1 MTPSPNLKVDL
12 HCHSTVSDGVLMP
25 RELAVRAHA
34 NGVGLWALTDHDEV
48 SGLEPAAQAARDL
61 GLPFVPGIEISVTWA
76 QQTVHIVGLGIDAS
90 NPVLKAGITAIQAGR
105 VGRARQMADR
115 LESLGIADSYAG
127 ALRFVNNPLLISRTH
142 FARFLV
148 DQGYCKNMQAVFDKY
163 LGDGKPA
170 CVSGSW
176 ATLTQA
182 LAWISAAGGRAIIAH
197 PGRYHYTS
205 VQFGALFDEFK
216 DKGGAGIEVITGSHS
231 VDQYRQYADV
241 ARQYGFMASC
251 GSDFHS
257 PAESHKDLGSL
268 PPLPADLK
276 PVWHDWVQ

>member
-1 MTPSPNLKVDL
+1 MSTSTSLNVDL
-12 HCHSTVSDGVLMP
+12 HCHSTVSDGVLAP
-25 RELAVRAHA
+25 RELAARAHA

-48 SGLEPAAQAARDL
+48 SGLAPAAQAAHGL
-61 GLPFVPGIEISVTWA
+61 GLPFISGIEISVTWA
-76 QQTVHIVGLGIDAS
+76 QQTVHVVGLGIDAA
-90 NPVLKAGITAIQAGR
+90 NPVLKAGLADIQADR
-105 VGRARQMADR
+105 VGRARKMADR
-115 LESLGIADSYAG
+115 LQGLGIADSYAG
-127 ALRFVNNPLLISRTH
+127 ALRFVGNPNLISRTH

-148 DQGYCKNMQAVFDKY
+148 EQGHCKNMQAVFDKY

-182 LAWISAAGGRAIIAH
+182 LGWISAAGGRAVIAH
-197 PGRYHYTS
+197 PGRYHYTP

-216 DKGGAGIEVITGSHS
+216 ELGGAGIEVVTGSHS

-257 PAESHKDLGSL
+257 PSESNKDLGSL

-276 PVWHDWVQ
+276 PVWHDWVS